1 MDLYGTCEAAGVALG
16 IVYVVLVI
24 RQSIWCWPAGLVS
37 AALYVLVFLHARIY
51 GAMALQGVYIALMLY
66 GWYEWRPGASPR
78 GRLPVSRTPSRWRLA
93 LLVAGAA
100 FALVFGLFLRHRTD
114 AALPFW
120 DAGTTSFSLVAQFMT
135 TRKWIENWLVWIAV
149 DVVYVGMYVSQG
161 LYPTTV
167 LYAAFLVLAVLGFG
181 EWRRSL
187 AAESAGEIA

>member
-1 MDLYGTCEAAGVALG
+1 MDLYGISEAAGVGLG
-16 IVYVVLVI
+16 IVYVLLVI
-24 RQSIWCWPAGLVS
+24 RQNIWCWPAGLLS
-37 AALYVLVFLHARIY
+37 AALYVLVFFHARIY

-66 GWYEWRPGASPR
+66 GWYEWRHGEEQGGDLA
-78 GRLPVSRTPSRWRLA
+78 VSRTPPRWRLV
-93 LLVAGAA
+93 LLLAGAV
-100 FALVFGLFLRHRTD
+100 FAVAFGLFLRHRTD

-167 LYAAFLVLAVLGFG
+167 LYGAFLVLAALGYA

-187 AAESAGEIA
+187 KAETG